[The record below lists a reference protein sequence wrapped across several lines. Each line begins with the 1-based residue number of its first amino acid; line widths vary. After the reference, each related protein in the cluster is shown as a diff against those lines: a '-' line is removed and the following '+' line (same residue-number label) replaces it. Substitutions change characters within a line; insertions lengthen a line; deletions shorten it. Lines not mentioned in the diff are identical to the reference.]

1 MRAPPDGVF
10 ALFVAG
16 TIRERNPLP
25 RDSEADGRARGI
37 VDRDLRLNQASHVN
51 DAEDDHEQ
59 HRHDQSKLG
68 EALASGA
75 FFIALPESP
84 EGKAEA
90 ATLWL
95 RCVVHTG

>member
-1 MRAPPDGVF
+1 MRAPPDRVF

-16 TIRERNPLP
+16 AIRKGNPLA
-25 RDSEADGRARGI
+25 RDGEADGRARGI
-37 VDRDLRLNQASHVN
+37 VDRDLRLNQTSHVN

-59 HRHDQSKLG
+59 HRHDQSKLN
-68 EALASGA
+68 EALASGTLL
-75 FFIALPESP
+75 IAPPESL
-84 EGKAEA
+84 EGEAEA